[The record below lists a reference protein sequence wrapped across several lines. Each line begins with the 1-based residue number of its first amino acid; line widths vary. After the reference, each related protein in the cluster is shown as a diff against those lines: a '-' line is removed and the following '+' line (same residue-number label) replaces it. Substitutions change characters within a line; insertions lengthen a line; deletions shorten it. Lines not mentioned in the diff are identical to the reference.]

1 MLDDLLDD
9 ELFAD
14 ELFID
19 GLRLYAGAFPDELLP
34 DDDGWL
40 DTVDGLLYVEDVL
53 PVPAAGLLLADPA
66 GDLLTVEAVPREAVE
81 PVTLVAVVLFTAV
94 LFAEIPLL
102 TLLPVA
108 VALDTALVFRPAVF
122 LMLEPPRSEELLPAN
137 TLLDPV

>member
-1 MLDDLLDD
+1 MPDDLVD
-9 ELFAD
+9 D

-19 GLRLYAGAFPDELLP
+19 GLRLYAGAFPDELLC
-34 DDDGWL
+34 WL

-53 PVPAAGLLLADPA
+53 PVPAACLLPADPA

-94 LFAEIPLL
+94 LSAEIPLL

-108 VALDTALVFRPAVF
+108 VALDTVLVLRPAVF
-122 LMLEPPRSEELLPAN
+122 LILEPPRSEELLPAMI
-137 TLLDPV
+137 LLDPV